1 MARINSCFIFEDGQY
16 IEVPLSEVVDQGK
29 KKDKYKDRYF
39 YPFGNYLMEVSEED
53 RRFFYSFTEQIKY
66 LKKLVRGR
74 KVELFSIEAI
84 QDSNTEEAAFLDV
97 FEDSSVDIEEQAF
110 QNYFK
115 ERLHK
120 ALESLSCEERK
131 IIKLIYEDGLSERE
145 AAKQMNVSKSTMHE
159 SKARVL
165 DKLLKMIL
173 DS

>member
-1 MARINSCFIFEDGQY
+1 MARIKSCFIFENGQY
-16 IEVPLSEVVDQGK
+16 IEVPLSEVIDQGK

-53 RRFFYSFTEQIKY
+53 RRFFYSFSEQIKY

-74 KVELFSIEAI
+74 KIELFSIEALR
-84 QDSNTEEAAFLDV
+84 DSSTEDAFCLDV
-97 FEDSSVDIEEQAF
+97 FEDSSIDIEEQAF

-115 ERLHK
+115 EQLQK

-145 AAKQMNVSKSTMHE
+145 AAKLLNISKSTMHE
-159 SKARVL
+159 NKARVL